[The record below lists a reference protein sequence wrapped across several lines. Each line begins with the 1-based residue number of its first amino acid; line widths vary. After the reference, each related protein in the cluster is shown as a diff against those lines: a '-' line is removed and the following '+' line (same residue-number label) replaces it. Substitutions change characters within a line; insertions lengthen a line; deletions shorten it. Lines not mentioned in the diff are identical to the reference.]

1 MAAQDFYVMM
11 ASFEAHEVPEDFHSF
26 VKNRFVHFLKTIFH
40 RQTYQPEKLILILK
54 LAHIILTENIDIW
67 ILVTALAEKYTYRYK
82 KK

>member
-54 LAHIILTENIDIW
+54 LAHIILTENMII
-67 ILVTALAEKYTYRYK
+67 YRYE
-82 KK
+82 